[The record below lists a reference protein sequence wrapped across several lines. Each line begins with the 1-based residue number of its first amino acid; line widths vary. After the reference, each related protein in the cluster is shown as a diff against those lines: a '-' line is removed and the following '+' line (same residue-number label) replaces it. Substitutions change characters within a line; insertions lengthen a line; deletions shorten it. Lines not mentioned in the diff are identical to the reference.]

1 MIKLQVPLLQLA
13 LLKTLP
19 IRLFSMRL
27 LRKLRLTLPSL
38 VLLSLPKAL
47 F

>member
-1 MIKLQVPLLQLA
+1 MKLQVPLLQLA

-27 LRKLRLTLPSL
+27 PLKLPPMLPFPAQL
-38 VLLSLPKAL
+38 
-47 F
+47 